1 MDPITPSNP
10 IIEVTVD
17 DSSLVTTSE
26 LVTSI
31 QRVPLPLVTR
41 ALFATEISLDS
52 TGGGSP
58 PDCDD
63 GRPDSGMLYP
73 RG

>member
-1 MDPITPSNP
+1 MDPITPSDQ
-10 IIEVTVD
+10 IIEITLD
-17 DSSLVTTSE
+17 YSSPGIAPE
-26 LVTSI
+26 LITSI
-31 QRVPLPLVTR
+31 QRVPLPLFTR